1 MVQVRGAKTQQLKAQ
16 KSAPGG
22 RQEQNRDTRQGPIR
36 PRSGALPPPRPPTL
50 FLQRNNH

>member
-22 RQEQNRDTRQGPIR
+22 RQEQNRETCLSNEREAPQ
-36 PRSGALPPPRPPTL
+36 SV
-50 FLQRNNH
+50 HVCV